1 MCPKWPNFTWYLA
14 DHARF
19 LLYLPEK
26 IFSRNLG
33 EAICMCPL
41 PPPVSYAYDPFQKCV
56 DLPVLIVTTRRSKH
70 LWKEIHK
77 LYHGIYNMI
86 LNELTTSP
94 LRTRNRIISIRRVSL
109 PVRVTFFANL
119 LAGSVG
125 VGGRGNGVTPSWPM
139 EVKSGIRGRVRARQ
153 KAPEGVTK

>member
-1 MCPKWPNFTWYLA
+1 
-14 DHARF
+14 
-19 LLYLPEK
+19 
-26 IFSRNLG
+26 
-33 EAICMCPL
+33 
-41 PPPVSYAYDPFQKCV
+41 
-56 DLPVLIVTTRRSKH
+56 
-70 LWKEIHK
+70 
-77 LYHGIYNMI
+77 MI